1 LRRPTETYSEAKIGK
16 IKMSKSL
23 VKLKNLG
30 IELPDPP
37 TPSANYIPAKLVG
50 NLVYVSGQIPLQDG
64 REAFVGKVGAD
75 VSVQQAQVAAR
86 ICAINILAQL
96 SKALGGDLDRVRS
109 VVRLGGFVNAIE
121 TFSDHPTVINGASDL
136 MVAVFGD
143 SGRHA
148 RAAVGTS
155 SLPRN
160 CAVEVEGI
168 FEIDT

>member
-1 LRRPTETYSEAKIGK
+1 
-16 IKMSKSL
+16 MSKCL
-23 VKLKNLG
+23 ARLKTLG
-30 IELPDPP
+30 IDLPDPP
-37 TPSANYIPAKLVG
+37 TPSANYIPAKIVG

-75 VSVQQAQVAAR
+75 ISVQQAQEAAR

-96 SKALGGDLDRVRS
+96 NKAVGGLDRVRS

-160 CAVEVEGI
+160 SAVEVEGI
-168 FEIDT
+168 FEIDI

>member
-1 LRRPTETYSEAKIGK
+1 
-16 IKMSKSL
+16 MSKFL
-23 VKLKNLG
+23 ARLKKLG
-30 IELPDPP
+30 IDLPDPP
-37 TPSANYIPAKLVG
+37 TPSANYIPAKIVG

-75 VSVQQAQVAAR
+75 ISVQQAQEAAR

-96 SKALGGDLDRVRS
+96 NKAVGGLDRVRS

-160 CAVEVEGI
+160 SAVEVEGI
-168 FEIDT
+168 FEIDI